1 MTSPFR
7 GFDSCGI
14 GIDGAAGKTDSNAGA
29 STVVIKRQGN
39 SEVLTKG
46 ISAAIELGALD
57 PEQQVRRHVGLAHTR
72 WVGRVRECIYSVHLY
87 HVEVAR
93 NSIQKMGFT

>member
-46 ISAAIELGALD
+46 ILAEIALGKID

-72 WVGRVRECIYSVHLY
+72 WVGRVRKRTELRFNLCKSC
-87 HVEVAR
+87 
-93 NSIQKMGFT
+93 